1 MPEHFAAAPGWGW
14 WIIAYFFFGG
24 IAGGSYTIG
33 TLIRRVGTVTDR
45 PVARRAFIVSFLAL
59 IVCPVFLVADLG
71 VPSRFLNL
79 MIDASEGGLAFK
91 AGTPISLG
99 AWALLVFGLFSF
111 VSFLGALGEGSSGP
125 LTPISKLLGG
135 GAGFIWNAIGT
146 FFGLFVAGYT
156 GVLLAASN
164 VAVWADAGW
173 VLGGLFLASG
183 LAGSAALLL
192 LLGGAGPSAARL
204 ETADRNFA
212 MLEAVLVI
220 LFLVSVA
227 VAGTLGRVLGVWLL
241 LWLVVALGIAGPL
254 IASRMGVA
262 RRWPPTTTPVLTL
275 LGVLAL
281 RALVVFSAQ
290 S

>member
-1 MPEHFAAAPGWGW
+1 MPEHLAAAPGWGW

-24 IAGGSYTIG
+24 ITGGSYAIG
-33 TLIRRVGTVTDR
+33 TLIRRVGSSADQ
-45 PVARRAFIVSFLAL
+45 PIARRAFIVSFFAL
-59 IVCPVFLVADLG
+59 LVCPVFLVADLG
-71 VPSRFLNL
+71 VPVRFLNL
-79 MIDASEGGLAFK
+79 FLDASEGGFVFK
-91 AGTPISLG
+91 YWTPISVG
-99 AWALLVFGLFSF
+99 AWALLIFGVFSF
-111 VSFLGALGEGSSGP
+111 VSFLGALGEGRSGP
-125 LTPISKLLGG
+125 LTPVSRMLSGGFGFVWTALG
-135 GAGFIWNAIGT
+135 T
-146 FFGLFVAGYT
+146 LFGLFIAGYT

-192 LLGGAGPSAARL
+192 ILGGAGPSAAKL

-212 MLEAVLVI
+212 LVEAALVV

-227 VAGTLGRVLGVWLL
+227 VAGTIGRVLGVWLL
-241 LWLVVALGIAGPL
+241 LWLLVALGIAAPL